1 MGMVRRNKWKFKSPL
16 HQNVKHTYCIKSI
29 QDKNAAVI
37 IFRDLFHQN
46 RYIFHHNGNYFI
58 RISFALY
65 LSVIENPFLDWTLC
79 KQIGVVRSDRRKKY
93 FLKVVCFQYRY
104 LSMYLLFDSIVPV
117 TLSQHHLPLP

>member
-1 MGMVRRNKWKFKSPL
+1 MEKKNLRKKYFLTGQSGVKFPFFRSFWACLFMGMVRRNKWKFKSPL

-58 RISFALY
+58 RIAFALY
-65 LSVIENPFLDWTLC
+65 LSVI
-79 KQIGVVRSDRRKKY
+79 
-93 FLKVVCFQYRY
+93 
-104 LSMYLLFDSIVPV
+104 
-117 TLSQHHLPLP
+117 